1 MKKLFIVMLVVLAG
15 LIGLHISISAHKA
28 EVTASKEATFCSN
41 TRIYSEWKVDEKAR
55 VRARKLAYIYKGEE
69 NAPEIAAAK
78 AALAAAAEV
87 KEAYNRGDVAWKE
100 VLAARDHAVWEA
112 GKNLVAWMERTGRC
126 PINRGE
132 GPIFCY
138 LTSEAE
144 TRTKRDEASLEVLIW
159 RLLQLRVCLISKALD
174 TDALFIR
181 D

>member
-1 MKKLFIVMLVVLAG
+1 MKKVFIVMLVVLAG
-15 LIGLHISISAHKA
+15 LIGLNISISAHKA
-28 EVTASKEATFCSN
+28 EVTTAKEAVFCQN
-41 TRIYSEWKVDEKAR
+41 TRIYAEWRVDEKAR

-126 PINRGE
+126 PINWGE
-132 GPIFCY
+132 GHIFCY
-138 LTSEAE
+138 LTYEADGRTERAESLKIKNSEAVMAF
-144 TRTKRDEASLEVLIW
+144 EAKYY
-159 RLLQLRVCLISKALD
+159 RAFK
-174 TDALFIR
+174 
-181 D
+181 